1 MKTLASHMNES
12 ADNVGEKIEQD
23 QQERQA
29 LISFIDARKGNDLK
43 DKPIIVEATEKET
56 KVITALE
63 KLLAAPIAEN
73 KKVEEKKYF
82 LDEMYEG
89 KMSGTIMKSIYQ
101 DVVDEA
107 YINGI
112 K

>member
-43 DKPIIVEATEKET
+43 DKPILVEATEKET

-73 KKVEEKKYF
+73 
-82 LDEMYEG
+82 
-89 KMSGTIMKSIYQ
+89 
-101 DVVDEA
+101 
-107 YINGI
+107 
-112 K
+112 